1 MWQRSLQ
8 TDVHVLFRL
17 YFQRL
22 LFELDTTTDPVWH
35 CLSSQYRW
43 IKKIMTES
51 YDEQI
56 ALVEGEDYF
65 RRESCTFEI
74 GSFAVFQNSKLIV

>member
-1 MWQRSLQ
+1 MDVESLLQRCSYHISV
-8 TDVHVLFRL
+8 DFH
-17 YFQRL
+17 RL

-56 ALVEGEDYF
+56 ALVEGEDC
-65 RRESCTFEI
+65 S
-74 GSFAVFQNSKLIV
+74 